1 MSETECVFCN
11 CKTSHREKIL
21 FENKT
26 VIVRLDQ
33 APAVPGHMQVL
44 PKDHYVN
51 LADVPANVWADI
63 LEGIKA
69 GQKIISTIDLKEPYA
84 EMLADPYQPE
94 FNRFLNK
101 VLASPFLNKKPDA
114 FTVGI
119 NDGKAAGRYIDHLHI
134 HVIPRFLGDIE
145 HPEGGIR
152 AIFGDAAY

>member
-1 MSETECVFCN
+1 
-11 CKTSHREKIL
+11 
-21 FENKT
+21 
-26 VIVRLDQ
+26 
-33 APAVPGHMQVL
+33 
-44 PKDHYVN
+44 
-51 LADVPANVWADI
+51 
-63 LEGIKA
+63 
-69 GQKIISTIDLKEPYA
+69 
-84 EMLADPYQPE
+84 MLADPYQPE